1 MHMCISIENVHFAT
15 ILRKYVLEKLN
26 VLINESIVTDVY
38 IVGVIFTLNSSV
50 TREKRAY
57 LICF

>member
-1 MHMCISIENVHFAT
+1 MCLENVHFAT
-15 ILRKYVLEKLN
+15 YSILRKYVLEKLN

-50 TREKRAY
+50 TREKKRAY